1 MKPSYTP
8 SYTQIQPM
16 LAKDVDINHIKG
28 DIIVQPKLDGIRA
41 IWDSAT
47 QQLHTRSG
55 KVITSC
61 DHIIQQLYALKMDCC
76 DLDGEIFTTELPF
89 ETINGLVRK
98 QQPQA
103 DTLKLQFHVF
113 DIINRYPARERAIWV
128 TAIEPNKI
136 IKPVATFFTTHK
148 TIQQYYQCF
157 LDSDLE
163 GMILRDP
170 KGYYQSGKADALYRV
185 KPVHDTEAAL
195 VGFEPSTTAK
205 NSKTFGSLVLQLPN
219 GKKFKCSGL
228 SDKQRNHLWQ
238 TKPLGASIT
247 IFFKGYTKNGLP
259 REPRFK
265 TIRTDLIGAVA

>member
-1 MKPSYTP
+1 
-8 SYTQIQPM
+8 M
-16 LAKDVDINHIKG
+16 LAKDVALNHIQG

-61 DHIIQQLYALKMDCC
+61 DHIIQALYDLKLDCC
-76 DLDGEIFTTELPF
+76 DLDGEIFTTQLPF

-103 DTLKLQFHVF
+103 ETAQLQFHVF
-113 DIINRYPARERAIWV
+113 DIINDYPAKERAAWLSLIGPS
-128 TAIEPNKI
+128 TI
-136 IKPVATFFTTHK
+136 IKPVATFFTNHK
-148 TIQQYYQCF
+148 TIKEHYQCF

-163 GMILRDP
+163 GMILRNP
-170 KGYYQSGKADALYRV
+170 NAQYQGGKTNALYRV
-185 KPVHDTEAAL
+185 KPVFDTEATL

-205 NSKTFGSLVLQLPN
+205 NSKTFGSLILQMAN
-219 GKKFKCSGL
+219 GKTFKCSGL
-228 SDKQRNHLWQ
+228 SDQQRKDFWKKQ
-238 TKPLGASIT
+238 PLGASIT
-247 IFFKGYTKNGLP
+247 IFFKGYTKNGIP

-265 TIRTDLIGAVA
+265 TIRTDLIGVAA